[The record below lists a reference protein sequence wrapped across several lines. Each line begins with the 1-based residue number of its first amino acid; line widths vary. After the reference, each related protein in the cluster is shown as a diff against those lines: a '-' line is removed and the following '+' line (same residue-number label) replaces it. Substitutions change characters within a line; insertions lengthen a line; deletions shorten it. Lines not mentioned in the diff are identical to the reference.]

1 MEQLPESPTIFNNIR
16 VYPSIMSWTSDV
28 KKGLAQC
35 TECGH
40 PYVVAVHSDDSFQ
53 ILGDRERC
61 TCGSEEFQR
70 IELSDLNI

>member
-1 MEQLPESPTIFNNIR
+1 
-16 VYPSIMSWTSDV
+16 MSWTSDV